1 MIHGSADQISRCAQE
16 LLFWQPRTA
25 LKEGLIRIIA
35 YFEKLLS
42 DNNVRDRLS
51 VPRTALW
58 THCAPVDFSEFF
70 DRRED
75 REVRADV
82 FNWICS
88 VVARFAA
95 SRRSAQLTSAD
106 LCLDFLY
113 RNPLLGGR
121 CICLL

>member
-1 MIHGSADQISRCAQE
+1 M
-16 LLFWQPRTA
+16 
-25 LKEGLIRIIA
+25 
-35 YFEKLLS
+35 
-42 DNNVRDRLS
+42 S

-75 REVRADV
+75 RDVRADV

-121 CICLL
+121 SVAGLPRQGLLHFCHATWKFRC

>member
-1 MIHGSADQISRCAQE
+1 M
-16 LLFWQPRTA
+16 
-25 LKEGLIRIIA
+25 
-35 YFEKLLS
+35 
-42 DNNVRDRLS
+42 S

-70 DRRED
+70 DGRED
-75 REVRADV
+75 RDVRADV
-82 FNWICS
+82 FNWVCS

-121 CICLL
+121 CKRRGFAFCGRFASPGAVAFLPCNLEISLLNGHFSGTSLAAVA